1 MGRGHYLN
9 VFFQLHGERR
19 HYHSACLSGGC
30 VEEAWFGWPC
40 DKKLEDLRDQFSREG
55 DPAKQVEIGIALQ
68 KRAYEVVPYVNY
80 GQWFQPTAYRTSLKG
95 VLISPVPFFW
105 NIEK

>member
-1 MGRGHYLN
+1 MASPIANIG
-9 VFFQLHGERR
+9 V
-19 HYHSACLSGGC
+19 SGGC

-40 DKKLEDLRDQFSREG
+40 DKTLEDLRDQFSREG